1 MKKKW
6 VAVIMCMCLLQIV
19 PMNLKAEEQTD
30 MEQKLY
36 ECIEDEG
43 IEILSVET
51 EQLNEDEISQ
61 YIVAEDKN
69 GNDLEF
75 EATLETM
82 EIEQD
87 GVIKEMHVL
96 TAERASKKYS
106 IRKNNSYNA
115 TICWIDN
122 LGPNNQ
128 LVYVGANWPAGLY
141 STQTNYYHYWKTGFY
156 NTTVYGSWVGMNLY
170 QEVSNYKGLGFTLVV
185 NVGSESLEV
194 STSITD

>member
-1 MKKKW
+1 MY
-6 VAVIMCMCLLQIV
+6 VFITNCS
-19 PMNLKAEEQTD
+19 
-30 MEQKLY
+30 Y
-36 ECIEDEG
+36 EFKSRRANRYG
-43 IEILSVET
+43 TEILSVET

-69 GNDLEF
+69 GNDLEV

-128 LVYVGANWPAGLY
+128 LVYVGANWPAELKMLL
-141 STQTNYYHYWKTGFY
+141 NVKEIADTGFY
-156 NTTVYGSWVGMNLY
+156 G
-170 QEVSNYKGLGFTLVV
+170 E
-185 NVGSESLEV
+185 
-194 STSITD
+194 

>member
-1 MKKKW
+1 M
-6 VAVIMCMCLLQIV
+6 
-19 PMNLKAEEQTD
+19 
-30 MEQKLY
+30 Y

-69 GNDLEF
+69 GNDLEV

-96 TAERASKKYS
+96 TAERASKKYF

-128 LVYVGANWPAGLY
+128 LVYVGANWPAELKMLL
-141 STQTNYYHYWKTGFY
+141 NVKEIADTGFY
-156 NTTVYGSWVGMNLY
+156 G
-170 QEVSNYKGLGFTLVV
+170 E
-185 NVGSESLEV
+185 
-194 STSITD
+194 